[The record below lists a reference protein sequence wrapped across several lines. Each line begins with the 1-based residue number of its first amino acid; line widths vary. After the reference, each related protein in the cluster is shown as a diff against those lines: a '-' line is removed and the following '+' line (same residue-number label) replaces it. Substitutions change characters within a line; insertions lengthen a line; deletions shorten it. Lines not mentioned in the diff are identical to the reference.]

1 MSRSYYVILKK
12 SLVKF
17 ASVGA
22 QVKTLHA
29 WCEGHRKWWRCQYRI
44 EMYHIHPHD
53 IGNDG

>member
-1 MSRSYYVILKK
+1 MSYSYYVILNN

-22 QVKTLHA
+22 KVKTLHA

>member
-1 MSRSYYVILKK
+1 MSYSYYY
-12 SLVKF
+12 SSPGPHRGGTCGGP
-17 ASVGA
+17 AA
-22 QVKTLHA
+22 HA